1 MQTIAYKTLDLIDAI
16 ENRGLEVTHI
26 EGHVGCII
34 PRGSDLEGLPK
45 TTCCVQYFPQEG
57 SYKVWWPDHPWTE
70 LVQDYLDIIHD
81 ESGAE
86 GAGGVAKATGE

>member
-45 TTCCVQYFPQEG
+45 VACGVQYFPQQDA
-57 SYKVWWPDHPWTE
+57 YKVWWLDHPWTE
-70 LVQDYLDIIHD
+70 LVQDYLDIIRD
-81 ESGAE
+81 ES
-86 GAGGVAKATGE
+86 GVAKATGE